1 MAVTRVIDRGGKCI
15 EYERRRP
22 ENSVFY
28 QVVQQHIQTLFAQA
42 EADSEHGF
50 GYPRHVE
57 REFERF
63 LSCGVLAHGFAK
75 IQCDQPGCTF

>member
-1 MAVTRVIDRGGKCI
+1 MLGCDPHAQTTDDRRG
-15 EYERRRP
+15 YQRRQP

-50 GYPRHVE
+50 GYPRHVV

-63 LSCGVLAHGFAK
+63 LSCGVLAA
-75 IQCDQPGCTF
+75 

>member
-1 MAVTRVIDRGGKCI
+1 MQSDRCL
-15 EYERRRP
+15 P
-22 ENSVFY
+22 ETTVFY
-28 QVVQQHIQTLFAQA
+28 RIVQQHIQTLFAQA

-63 LSCGVLAHGFAK
+63 LSCGVLAHG
-75 IQCDQPGCTF
+75 